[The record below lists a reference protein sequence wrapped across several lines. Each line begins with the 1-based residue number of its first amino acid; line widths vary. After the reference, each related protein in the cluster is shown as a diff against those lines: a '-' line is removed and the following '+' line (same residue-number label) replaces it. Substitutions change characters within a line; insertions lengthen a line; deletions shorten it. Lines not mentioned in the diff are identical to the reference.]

1 MSINFGGYR
10 FSEPV
15 KLVKWKPPHS
25 SGIYALLIAGA
36 STLTRFGYQVI
47 YFGEAESLAALS
59 VDEHHPAY
67 PCWLVIA
74 GSVQDLYVS
83 AFPTRGLTAAGRKA
97 LMSELVA
104 AARPFCNYET
114 RHSPHQRPPQNPQ
127 RG

>member
-1 MSINFGGYR
+1 MSINLCGCR
-10 FSEPV
+10 FTEPV
-15 KLVKWKPPHS
+15 RLAKWTPQRVP
-25 SGIYALLIAGA
+25 GVYALLVSDGC
-36 STLTRFGYQVI
+36 GYQVI
-47 YFGEAESLAALS
+47 YIGEAQDLSALR
-59 VDEHHPAY
+59 VDERHPAY

-114 RHSPHQRPPQNPQ
+114 RRSPHQRPPQNPQ